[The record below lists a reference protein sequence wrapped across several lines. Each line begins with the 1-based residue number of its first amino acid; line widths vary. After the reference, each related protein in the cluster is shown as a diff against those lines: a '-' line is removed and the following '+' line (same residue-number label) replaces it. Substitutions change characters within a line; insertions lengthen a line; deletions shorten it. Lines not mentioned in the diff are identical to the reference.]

1 MKKLLIVLLCLLLTV
16 SAAACG
22 GTGDESYASAESAAS
37 EASSL
42 PEESSEP
49 ETASASMRYDAL
61 IARISEGNFYFELRG
76 DLFGLEVTLA
86 IAERNGVLSSREETL
101 GEVSYTVV
109 KEGKSYSFDLAEPVY
124 FITEETETHPLLS
137 VTVFVSEGTEELNGK
152 TYDCVLRAL
161 KEDESQTLTY
171 FFDGESLYAVRI
183 SMRMGE
189 SETNSLLTVTA
200 FTEEIPDDML
210 FGIPENYTEYDPATE
225 PDKPDFPS
233 ELPAFT
239 AGTLIDASEENGAY
253 SFTYA
258 ATTQAD
264 CDAYIELLKEAGF
277 EQLDIGLEI
286 EDIFTALKD
295 GMVVAVY
302 FMSGVTALSYAP
314 FS

>member
-1 MKKLLIVLLCLLLTV
+1 MKKIWICLLCLLLTV

-137 VTVFVSEGTEELNGK
+137 ETVFVSEGTEELNGK

>member
-1 MKKLLIVLLCLLLTV
+1 M
-16 SAAACG
+16 
-22 GTGDESYASAESAAS
+22 
-37 EASSL
+37 
-42 PEESSEP
+42 
-49 ETASASMRYDAL
+49 
-61 IARISEGNFYFELRG
+61 
-76 DLFGLEVTLA
+76 
-86 IAERNGVLSSREETL
+86 
-101 GEVSYTVV
+101 
-109 KEGKSYSFDLAEPVY
+109 
-124 FITEETETHPLLS
+124 
-137 VTVFVSEGTEELNGK
+137 FVSEGTEELNGK

>member
-1 MKKLLIVLLCLLLTV
+1 M
-16 SAAACG
+16 
-22 GTGDESYASAESAAS
+22 
-37 EASSL
+37 
-42 PEESSEP
+42 
-49 ETASASMRYDAL
+49 
-61 IARISEGNFYFELRG
+61 
-76 DLFGLEVTLA
+76 
-86 IAERNGVLSSREETL
+86 
-101 GEVSYTVV
+101 V

-137 VTVFVSEGTEELNGK
+137 ETVFVSEGTEELNGK

-233 ELPAFT
+233 EAARIYCRNTYRRLWKKTGPIALPMPPPRRPT
-239 AGTLIDASEENGAY
+239 ATHIS
-253 SFTYA
+253 SF
-258 ATTQAD
+258 
-264 CDAYIELLKEAGF
+264 
-277 EQLDIGLEI
+277 
-286 EDIFTALKD
+286 
-295 GMVVAVY
+295 
-302 FMSGVTALSYAP
+302 
-314 FS
+314 